1 MARKSNDHDGAGNM
15 HYGDIDTWQGYHSL
29 RREIANVGWRISLRR
44 WIVSRPFVI
53 CAACRR
59 SCVPNAKPT
68 DLNMHFGG
76 REALKLSAVK
86 FVRSFDAESLRR
98 TNTAGRDAAY
108 ADSTA
113 MHMVD
118 LALVDFI
125 LDRRA
130 PHIAIAAGILM
141 LRNAGW
147 RASSEQEEADW
158 ELKCRR
164 LLDTVTE
171 KVSPSKLIGQVT
183 LEHLRHDPKLCGGA
197 YTGVRDWT
205 NRPWGSWHLH

>member
-1 MARKSNDHDGAGNM
+1 MAGLSFFEERDRKRRLADLVETVDCLTSFCNLCRLPEE
-15 HYGDIDTWQGYHSL
+15 L
-29 RREIANVGWRISLRR
+29 R
-44 WIVSRPFVI
+44 PQY
-53 CAACRR
+53 
-59 SCVPNAKPT
+59 AKPT